1 MDAPLSS
8 VSNSE
13 MLVPISENKNKQLTA
28 LGHRLQVI
36 TIICMVIN
44 IVLALLFTGKIIHR
58 ARTRKKS
65 SDSKNGITSLPRY
78 VLRKFC
84 TDDEQKLSRWIQWE
98 VTTEDVFPLTLAIAI
113 LVQSSTFLYIATR
126 GIGVDM
132 DMTVL
137 CEEVS
142 ELVWAG
148 LFLTPLLT
156 IYNISLTFHPLN
168 LAIWVVPVVTLVFAL
183 EFLARS
189 FTRRGFLCR
198 RRFTAVICVLI
209 SAVLTAATCIPLK
222 VNEHLQSEPCTG
234 LLLQPVSQHGISGLG
249 LVGVLI
255 SMWVVILVA
264 VWSNFENKADNVVE
278 ERISAINISTYM
290 LLVAFQMVNFGN
302 EEYFA

>member
-8 VSNSE
+8 FPNPE
-13 MLVPISENKNKQLTA
+13 MLVPTSDNKNKQLTA

-58 ARTRKKS
+58 ARTREKS
-65 SDSKNGITSLPRY
+65 SDSKNDITNLPRY

-84 TDDEQKLSRWIQWE
+84 TDEEKLSRWMQWE
-98 VTTEDVFPLTLAIAI
+98 MPTEEVFPLTLATAI
-113 LVQSSTFLYIATR
+113 LVQSSAFLYIATR
-126 GIGVDM
+126 GIGGDM
-132 DMTVL
+132 DMMVL

-148 LFLTPLLT
+148 LFLTPLPT
-156 IYNISLTFHPLN
+156 IYNILLTLHPHN
-168 LAIWVVPVVTLVFAL
+168 LAIWVVPVLTLVFAL

-189 FTRRGFLCR
+189 FTRRGFFCR
-198 RRFTAVICVLI
+198 RRFTVIICVLI

-222 VNEHLQSEPCTG
+222 VNEHLQSETCTD
-234 LLLQPVSQHGISGLG
+234 LLLQPVSQHGTSGLG

-264 VWSNFENKADNVVE
+264 IWSNFENKADNLVE

-290 LLVAFQMVNFGN
+290 LLVAFQMVSFGN